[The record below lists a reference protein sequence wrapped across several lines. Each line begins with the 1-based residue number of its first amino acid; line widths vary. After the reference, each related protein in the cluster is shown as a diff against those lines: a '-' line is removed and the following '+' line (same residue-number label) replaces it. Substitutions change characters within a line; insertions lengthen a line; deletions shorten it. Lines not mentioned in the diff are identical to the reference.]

1 METAHPILDER
12 CGRFRILFSIATTD
26 ERRSF
31 SISPMLPFKVIYHPL
46 YDLDLGR
53 HVFPS
58 EKFKLIHDALLAEG
72 IADASDFLQPEP
84 APDED
89 ILRVHTPA
97 YVNKLQTDSL
107 TLSDRM
113 KLEIPLSESTRI
125 GFWLAAGGSTLAG
138 QKALEDGFAANLSG
152 GFHHA
157 YPGHGEGF
165 CMIHDVGVAIRSLQA
180 AGKIRTAMTVD
191 TDVHHGNGTAAIF
204 GDDDSVFTLSIH
216 QENNYPMPKPPS
228 DEDIGLEDGTR
239 DREYL
244 DALEAGVLRAL
255 KKMTPDIIFYVGGAD
270 PYREDQLGG
279 LALSIEGLQNRDR
292 LVFEQAR
299 RKGIPVAS
307 TLAGGYARR
316 VADTVRIHVNT
327 ITAARDV
334 LQQQSSAGNA

>member
-1 METAHPILDER
+1 
-12 CGRFRILFSIATTD
+12 
-26 ERRSF
+26 
-31 SISPMLPFKVIYHPL
+31 MLPFKVIYHPQ
-46 YDLDLGR
+46 YDLDLGP

-58 EKFKLIHDALLAEG
+58 QKFRLIHDALLAGG
-72 IADASDFLQPEP
+72 IAEASDFLQPGP

-107 TLSDRM
+107 TLSERM
-113 KLEIPLSESTRI
+113 KLEIPLSESSRT
-125 GFWLAAGGSTLAG
+125 GFWLAAGGSTLSG

-165 CMIHDVGVAIRSLQA
+165 CMIHDVAVAIRSLQA
-180 AGKIRTAMTVD
+180 SGKIRTAMTVD

-204 GDDDSVFTLSIH
+204 ENDPSVYTLSIH

-239 DREYL
+239 DHEYL
-244 DALEAGVLRAL
+244 DALEKGLLRAL
-255 KKMTPDIIFYVGGAD
+255 KKMTPDLIFYVGGAD
-270 PYREDQLGG
+270 PFREDQLGG
-279 LALSIEGLQNRDR
+279 LALTIEGLQKRDR
-292 LVFEQAR
+292 LVFEHAR
-299 RKGIPVAS
+299 QRGIPVAS

-327 ITAARDV
+327 IIAARDV
-334 LQQQSSAGNA
+334 VLQEPAAGNE

>member
-1 METAHPILDER
+1 
-12 CGRFRILFSIATTD
+12 
-26 ERRSF
+26 
-31 SISPMLPFKVIYHPL
+31 MLPFKVIYHPQ
-46 YDLDLGR
+46 YDLDLGP

-58 EKFKLIHDALLAEG
+58 EKFRMIHDALFAEG
-72 IADASDFLQPEP
+72 IAEAGAFLQPEP
-84 APDED
+84 SPDED
-89 ILRVHTPA
+89 ILRVHTLA

-107 TLSDRM
+107 TLSERM
-113 KLEIPLSESTRI
+113 KLEIPLSELTRI
-125 GFWLAAGGSTLAG
+125 AFWLAAGGSTLAG
-138 QKALEDGFAANLSG
+138 QMALEGGFAANLSG

-165 CMIHDVGVAIRSLQA
+165 CMIHDVAVAIRSLQE

-204 GDDDSVFTLSIH
+204 GNDASVFTLSIH

-239 DREYL
+239 DHEYL
-244 DALEAGVLRAL
+244 DALEKGFLRAL
-255 KKMTPDIIFYVGGAD
+255 KKMTPDLIFYVGGAD

-279 LALSIEGLQNRDR
+279 LALTLEGLQRRDK
-292 LVFEQAR
+292 LVFEHAR

-316 VADTVRIHVNT
+316 VGDTVRIHVNT
-327 ITAARDV
+327 ILAARDV
-334 LQQQSSAGNA
+334 ILQQSPTGN

>member
-1 METAHPILDER
+1 MELPILVAPCE
-12 CGRFRILFSIATTD
+12 RFRT
-26 ERRSF
+26 SF
-31 SISPMLPFKVIYHPL
+31 STATIDEHPSFLISPMLPFKVIYHPQ
-46 YDLDLGR
+46 YDLNLGP

-58 EKFKLIHDALLAEG
+58 EKFRLIRDVLLAEG
-72 IADASDFLQPEP
+72 IAEASDFLQPES
-84 APDED
+84 APDEE

-107 TLSDRM
+107 TLSERM
-113 KLEIPLSESTRI
+113 KLEIPLSESTRMA
-125 GFWLAAGGSTLAG
+125 FWLAAGGSILAG
-138 QKALEDGFAANLSG
+138 RKALEDGFAANLSG

-204 GDDDSVFTLSIH
+204 GNDPSVFTLSIH

-228 DEDIGLEDGTR
+228 DIDIGLEDGTR
-239 DREYL
+239 DHEYL
-244 DALEAGVLRAL
+244 TALEREFLNAL
-255 KKMTPDIIFYVGGAD
+255 GKMTPDLIFYVGGAD

-279 LALSIEGLQNRDR
+279 LALTIEGLQKRDR
-292 LVFEQAR
+292 LVFEHAR
-299 RKGIPVAS
+299 SRGIPVAT

-327 ITAARDV
+327 ILAAREV
-334 LQQQSSAGNA
+334 ALQRAHSAN

>member
-1 METAHPILDER
+1 
-12 CGRFRILFSIATTD
+12 
-26 ERRSF
+26 
-31 SISPMLPFKVIYHPL
+31 MLPFKVIYHPG
-46 YDLDLGR
+46 YDLDLGP

-58 EKFKLIHDALLAEG
+58 KKFTLIHDALLAEG
-72 IADASDFLQPEP
+72 IADPADFLQPEP

-89 ILRVHTPA
+89 VLRVHTPA
-97 YVNKLQTDSL
+97 YVQKLQSDSL
-107 TLSDRM
+107 TLSERM
-113 KLEIPLSESTRI
+113 KLEIPLSEATRA

-138 QKALEDGFAANLSG
+138 RRALQDGFAANLSG

-165 CMIHDVGVAIRSLQA
+165 CMLHDVAIAIRSLQA

-204 GDDDSVFTLSIH
+204 GDDDTVFTLSIH

-228 DEDIGLEDGTR
+228 DEDLGLDDGTR
-239 DREYL
+239 DNEYL
-244 DALEAGVLRAL
+244 EALEKGLLRAL
-255 KKMTPDIIFYVGGAD
+255 QKMTPDIIFYVGGAD
-270 PYREDQLGG
+270 PFREDQLGG
-279 LALSIEGLQNRDR
+279 LALTVEGLQRRDR
-292 LVFEQAR
+292 LVFEHAR

-327 ITAARDV
+327 ILAAREV
-334 LQQQSSAGNA
+334 MLQQSRTQHS

>member
-1 METAHPILDER
+1 
-12 CGRFRILFSIATTD
+12 
-26 ERRSF
+26 
-31 SISPMLPFKVIYHPL
+31 MLPFKVIYHPK
-46 YDLDLGR
+46 YDLDLGP

-58 EKFKLIHDALLAEG
+58 EKFRLIHDALLAEG
-72 IADASDFLQPEP
+72 IADEGDFLQPGP

-89 ILRVHTPA
+89 ILSVHTSA
-97 YVNKLQTDSL
+97 YVQKLRTDSL
-107 TLSDRM
+107 TLSERM
-113 KLEIPLSESTRI
+113 KLEIPLTETSRE

-138 QKALEDGFAANLSG
+138 QRAIEDGFCANLSG

-165 CMIHDVGVAIRSLQA
+165 CMIHDVAVAIRSLQA
-180 AGKIRTAMTVD
+180 AGKIRRAMTVD

-204 GDDDSVFTLSIH
+204 ADDDSVYTLSIH

-239 DREYL
+239 DAEYL
-244 DALEAGVLRAL
+244 AALEKGLLRAL
-255 KKMTPDIIFYVGGAD
+255 NKMTPDLIFYVGGAD

-279 LALSIEGLQNRDR
+279 LALTIEGLQKRDR
-292 LVFEQAR
+292 LVFEHAR
-299 RKGIPVAS
+299 RAGIPVAT

-327 ITAARDV
+327 IIAARDV
-334 LQQQSSAGNA
+334 ALLRPAAGNK